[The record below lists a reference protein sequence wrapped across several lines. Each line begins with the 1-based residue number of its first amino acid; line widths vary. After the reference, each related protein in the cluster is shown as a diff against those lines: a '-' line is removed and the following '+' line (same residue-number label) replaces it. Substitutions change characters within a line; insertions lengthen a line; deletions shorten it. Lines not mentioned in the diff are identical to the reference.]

1 MTPTDVL
8 KLMRGKLDGF
18 NSDLLPVQYTKTQGC
33 ICTCTYV
40 YMYIYIHILAHMYI
54 YIYLYIHVRIS
65 GSPSYF

>member
-18 NSDLLPVQYTKTQGC
+18 NSDLLPVQYIKTQGC

-40 YMYIYIHILAHMYI
+40 YIYIHILAHMYI